1 MKLSDIAKIKINAE
15 MDTAID
21 ANNLD
26 DEASKLPQL
35 HNKYLCMLMDE
46 KVYLETLESK
56 MNILN
61 RDKWLYYS
69 GKMSEEELSKKGWE
83 PFELNILKND
93 LDRFIDSDGDI
104 INLRNQIFIQKEKI
118 NYIESVAK
126 IISNKIWNIRSMIEW
141 IKFTQ
146 GV

>member
-21 ANNLD
+21 ANHLD

-69 GKMSEEELSKKGWE
+69 GKMSEEELSKKRWE

-104 INLRNQIFIQKEKI
+104 INLRNQIFIQIEKI

>member
-21 ANNLD
+21 ANHLD

-69 GKMSEEELSKKGWE
+69 GKMSEEELSKKRWE

>member
-1 MKLSDIAKIKINAE
+1 MKLSDITKIKINAE

-21 ANNLD
+21 ANHLD

-93 LDRFIDSDGDI
+93 HDRFIDSDGDI